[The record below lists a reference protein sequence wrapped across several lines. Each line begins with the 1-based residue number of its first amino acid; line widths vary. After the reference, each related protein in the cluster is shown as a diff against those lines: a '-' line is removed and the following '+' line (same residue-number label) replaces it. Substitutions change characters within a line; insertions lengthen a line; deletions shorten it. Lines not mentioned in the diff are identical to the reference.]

1 MTSPGPTRGRDD
13 TILVIICIVVIVG
26 SAVVAAF
33 AILGRS
39 TG

>member
-1 MTSPGPTRGRDD
+1 MNSSETPRGRDD
-13 TILVIICIVVIVG
+13 TILVIICIAVIVG

-39 TG
+39 AA